1 MYLKMKCKNVFLS
14 KAAPH
19 LSNLLS
25 FSQLIIIIWT
35 VVKRHIKR
43 QQFFLIVG

>member
-25 FSQLIIIIWT
+25 FSQLIIWT
-35 VVKRHIKR
+35 AVKWDIKR

>member
-25 FSQLIIIIWT
+25 FSQLIIWT
-35 VVKRHIKR
+35 TVKRDIKR